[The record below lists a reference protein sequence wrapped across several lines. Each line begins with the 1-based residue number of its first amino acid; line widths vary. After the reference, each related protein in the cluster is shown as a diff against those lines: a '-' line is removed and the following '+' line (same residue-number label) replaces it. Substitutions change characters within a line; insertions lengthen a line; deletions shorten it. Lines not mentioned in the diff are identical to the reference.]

1 MAIMLT
7 IGQSEPIIINY
18 FINAAPQNERPIQA
32 FIIGNLD
39 LAIAS
44 IEGAPAGTQTDDY
57 EIPQPQKLP
66 EVSNLEFESRVYD
79 DNINELAQ
87 VPSTNELRT
96 ARRFVIE
103 VTDDYAIVY
112 TSFTQGIRVARA
124 TIELATAGLIF
135 GENQIISNWT
145 LTQSLENFTRSPS
158 SVAIASNNPT
168 DVIVEEMPLRQ
179 RAVFTNDGELL
190 SVGSITATSI
200 RQNTVTFSFVDD
212 ALENRAEFTQDETI
226 SGLMSTAIQDLAQ
239 RIGVSVEIE
248 SDITLGE
255 QEISIE
261 VREGEPI
268 IRAIVELV
276 RDAGVFMTRTSHLN
290 YLIKGKYTHGDFAP
304 AGEYTRISE
313 SEFADFSMTGSAS
326 GIYGSI
332 EIEMPDKTKFT
343 IDLQNPNSNLI
354 SRYKSPFTSQVTAE
368 AQARRVAMEG
378 EAMQARF
385 RSSASLSLGDV
396 AILKNMGRDEVIRI
410 DRITQ
415 RDRAMPFDYEGRC
428 WSARL
433 GIIAGTIERAEF
445 EVLFL
450 QFNQAGRLIIRI
462 AVRNYSLYSRS
473 GELHQG
479 DEIQSNNTQFIIL
492 PTRIAI
498 ILTNDSRILFG
509 YADNPIFAPTQ
520 PASEGLT
527 WYPTSTLRIIAVLAM
542 DYSTGQPIVTNTER
556 YYQ

>member
-7 IGQSEPIIINY
+7 IGQSEPIIVNY

-57 EIPQPQKLP
+57 EIPKPPELP

-112 TSFTQGIRVARA
+112 TSFTQGLRVARA
-124 TIELATAGLIF
+124 IIELATAGLIF

-226 SGLMSTAIQDLAQ
+226 SGFMSTAIQDLAQ
-239 RIGVSVEIE
+239 RIGVSVQIE
-248 SDITLGE
+248 SDITLAQ
-255 QEISIE
+255 QEISID

-290 YLIKGKYTHGDFAP
+290 YLIKGKYTHGDFVEID
-304 AGEYTRISE
+304 EYTTISE
-313 SEFADFSMTGSAS
+313 SEFADFSMSGSAS
-326 GIYGSI
+326 GIYSSI
-332 EIEMPDKTKFT
+332 DVEMPDKTSFT
-343 IDLQNPNSNLI
+343 INLENANSNLVFK
-354 SRYKSPFTSQVTAE
+354 YKSPFTSQETAE

-378 EAMQARF
+378 EAMQVRF
-385 RSSASLSLGDV
+385 RSSASLSLGSV
-396 AILKNMGRDEVIRI
+396 VMLRSMGRDQVIRI

-415 RDRAMPFDYEGRC
+415 RDRAMQFDYEGRC
-428 WSARL
+428 WSVRL
-433 GIIAGTIERAEF
+433 GLVRAIDERAEF
-445 EVLFL
+445 EIVHLFAHPRGITQITILVLNF
-450 QFNQAGRLIIRI
+450 RMH
-462 AVRNYSLYSRS
+462 SRS
-473 GELHQG
+473 GAVWEYNGLQRQTEIFGRPTRVAITLIDNG
-479 DEIQSNNTQFIIL
+479 DIIL
-492 PTRIAI
+492 
-498 ILTNDSRILFG
+498 SSS
-509 YADNPIFAPTQ
+509 FAEASNR
-520 PASEGLT
+520 PANEGVA
-527 WYPTSTLRIIAVLAM
+527 WYPTATTRNVAVLVIEYPEDVAM
-542 DYSTGQPIVTNTER
+542 ITNTER
-556 YYQ
+556 YY

>member
-1 MAIMLT
+1 MT
-7 IGQSEPIIINY
+7 IGQSEPIIVNY

-44 IEGAPAGTQTDDY
+44 IEGAPAGNQADDY
-57 EIPQPQKLP
+57 EIPKPPELP

-145 LTQSLENFTRSPS
+145 LTQTLENFTRSPS

-190 SVGSITATSI
+190 SVGSITATSV

-212 ALENRAEFTQDETI
+212 ALESRARFTQDETI
-226 SGLMSTAIQDLAQ
+226 SGFMRPSVRELAQ

-248 SDITLGE
+248 NDINIGE
-255 QEISIE
+255 QEISID

-276 RDAGVFMTRTSHLN
+276 RDTGTFMTRTSYLN
-290 YLIKGKYTHGDFAP
+290 YLIKGKYTHGDLAP
-304 AGEYTRISE
+304 TGEYTRISE

-332 EIEMPDKTKFT
+332 EVEMPDKTKFT
-343 IDLQNPNSNLI
+343 IDLENPNSNLI
-354 SRYKSPFTSQVTAE
+354 LNYKSPFTSQALANT
-368 AQARRVAMEG
+368 QARRVAMEG

-433 GIIAGTIERAEF
+433 GIVGATEQAEF
-445 EVLFL
+445 ETIALNTGGGAYV
-450 QFNQAGRLIIRI
+450 RIRI
-462 AVRNYSLYSRS
+462 AMQNYLLHSRD
-473 GELHQG
+473 GAVHEG
-479 DEIQSNNTQFIIL
+479 DEIQT
-492 PTRIAI
+492 PVR
-498 ILTNDSRILFG
+498 LF
-509 YADNPIFAPTQ
+509 P
-520 PASEGLT
+520 
-527 WYPTSTLRIIAVLAM
+527 
-542 DYSTGQPIVTNTER
+542 GQPPRISVILRNAGTYRPIKQRRDCEYT
-556 YYQ
+556 QSPSQ

>member
-1 MAIMLT
+1 MT
-7 IGQSEPIIINY
+7 S
-18 FINAAPQNERPIQA
+18 
-32 FIIGNLD
+32 
-39 LAIAS
+39 
-44 IEGAPAGTQTDDY
+44 
-57 EIPQPQKLP
+57 
-66 EVSNLEFESRVYD
+66 
-79 DNINELAQ
+79 NINELAQ

-112 TSFTQGIRVARA
+112 TSFTQGFRVARA

-145 LTQSLENFTRSPS
+145 LTQTLENFTRSPS

-168 DVIVEEMPLRQ
+168 DLIVEEMPLRQ

-239 RIGVSVEIE
+239 RIGVSIEIE
-248 SDITLGE
+248 SDITLAQ

-261 VREGEPI
+261 VREGDPI

-290 YLIKGKYTHGDFAP
+290 YLIKSKYTHGDLLP
-304 AGEYTRISE
+304 NEQLTRISE

-332 EIEMPDKTKFT
+332 EVEMPDKTKFT
-343 IDLQNPNSNLI
+343 IDLQNPNSNLVLN
-354 SRYKSPFTSQVTAE
+354 YKSPFTSQALANT
-368 AQARRVAMEG
+368 QARRVAMEG
-378 EAMQARF
+378 EAMSARF

-396 AILKNMGRDEVIRI
+396 AILRNMGRNEVIRI

-433 GIIAGTIERAEF
+433 GIIGVTERAEF
-445 EVLFL
+445 EVLVL
-450 QFNQAGRLIIRI
+450 QFTELGYLLIRI

-473 GELHQG
+473 GELNQG
-479 DEIQSNNTQFIIL
+479 DEIQSETTQFTIP

-498 ILTNDSRILFG
+498 ILTNHSRILF
-509 YADNPIFAPTQ
+509 ADADHPLFAPTQ

-527 WYPTSTLRIIAVLAM
+527 WYGTSTWRIIAVLVM

>member
-7 IGQSEPIIINY
+7 IGQSEPIIITN

-39 LAIAS
+39 LALAS
-44 IEGAPAGTQTDDY
+44 IEGAPAGTQADDY
-57 EIPQPQKLP
+57 EIPKPPELP
-66 EVSNLEFESRVYD
+66 EISNLEFESRVYD
-79 DNINELAQ
+79 EQINELAQ
-87 VPSTNELRT
+87 VPSTNELST
-96 ARRFVIE
+96 ARRFFIE

-145 LTQSLENFTRSPS
+145 LTQTLENFTRSPS

-239 RIGVSVEIE
+239 RIGVSIEIE
-248 SDITLGE
+248 SDVTLG
-255 QEISIE
+255 QQQISIE

-276 RDAGVFMTRTSHLN
+276 RDAGVFMTRTSYLN
-290 YLIKGKYTHGDFAP
+290 YLIKSKYTHGDLLQN
-304 AGEYTRISE
+304 EELIRISE

-332 EIEMPDKTKFT
+332 EVEMPDKTKFT

-354 SRYKSPFTSQVTAE
+354 SRYKSPFTSQEIAE

-433 GIIAGTIERAEF
+433 GIVQIIGEQAEF
-445 EVLFL
+445 TTPVLQL
-450 QFNQAGRLIIRI
+450 TSNGSLLIR
-462 AVRNYSLYSRS
+462 VSMRNYVMHSRNGTLYEGRAVNTRTEVTGTFQRIVVILRDDGRILLNN
-473 GELHQG
+473 GELPQ
-479 DEIQSNNTQFIIL
+479 
-492 PTRIAI
+492 
-498 ILTNDSRILFG
+498 
-509 YADNPIFAPTQ
+509 YAQTQ
-520 PASEGLT
+520 PESEGLT
-527 WYPTSTLRIIAVLAM
+527 WYEGSTTRVVAVLVM
-542 DYSTGQPIVTNTER
+542 DYSTGQPIVTNIER
-556 YYQ
+556 YYR

>member
-1 MAIMLT
+1 MSIMLT
-7 IGQSEPIIINY
+7 IGQSEPIIIHY

-32 FIIGNLD
+32 FIIGNLE

-44 IEGAPAGTQTDDY
+44 IEGAPAGNQADDY
-57 EIPQPQKLP
+57 QIPKPPELP
-66 EVSNLEFESRVYD
+66 DVSNLEFESRVYD
-79 DNINELAQ
+79 EQINELAQ

-145 LTQSLENFTRSPS
+145 LTQTLENFTRSPS

-212 ALENRAEFTQDETI
+212 ALESRAQFTQDETI
-226 SGLMSTAIQDLAQ
+226 SGFMRPSVRELAQ

-248 SDITLGE
+248 NDINIGE
-255 QEISIE
+255 QEISID

-276 RDAGVFMTRTSHLN
+276 RDTGTFMTRTSYLN
-290 YLIKGKYTHGDFAP
+290 YLIKGKYTHGDLAP
-304 AGEYTRISE
+304 TGEYTRISE

-332 EIEMPDKTKFT
+332 EVEMPDKTKFT
-343 IDLQNPNSNLI
+343 IDLQNPNSNLVLN
-354 SRYKSPFTSQVTAE
+354 YKSPFTSQALAST
-368 AQARRVAMEG
+368 QARKVAMEG

-433 GIIAGTIERAEF
+433 GIVGATEQAEF
-445 EVLFL
+445 ETIILSRDG
-450 QFNQAGRLIIRI
+450 QGDTRIRI
-462 AVRNYSLYSRS
+462 AMQNYSLHSRD
-473 GELHQG
+473 GAVHEG
-479 DEIQSNNTQFIIL
+479 NEIQTPLTFLSGQ
-492 PTRIAI
+492 PTRISVILQNAGNI
-498 ILTNDSRILFG
+498 ILSSNGEIVNTRNR
-509 YADNPIFAPTQ
+509 
-520 PASEGLT
+520 PANEGLA
-527 WYPTSTLRIIAVLAM
+527 WYPFTTSRNVVIFVMEYPADVPTIAH
-542 DYSTGQPIVTNTER
+542 IER
-556 YYQ
+556 YY